1 MTSSIAS
8 DPSFIRPE
16 VRIFFRDIKEHPD
29 DDTPRLI
36 FADWLQEH
44 GDVADAARG
53 EFLRSCVLRHR
64 LSPDDPNHN
73 ILKRREGELFTE
85 HRWAW
90 LGPLADQ
97 ARGWGFERGLIQIE
111 AQAGKLLIPE
121 VSSWARTEAG
131 LWIDALK
138 LPEIYRGTGNRWIVE
153 TPVDRLSY
161 SPLLTQLNRL
171 DVSSNANSIGLALVF
186 RALRARRLP
195 CLHQLLLSHN
205 RLTTEQ
211 AVSLTR
217 CRDFRRLTLLDLR
230 HNRLDDAAARMLVDS
245 PYLKSL
251 TTLRLGHNRFTAV
264 GIALLRQAFG
274 DRVEL

>member
-1 MTSSIAS
+1 MTPSTSP
-8 DPSFIRPE
+8 DPAFIRPE

-29 DDTPRLI
+29 DDTPRLV

-44 GDVADAARG
+44 GDPAAAARG

-64 LSPDDPNHN
+64 LSPDDPGYNL
-73 ILKRREGELFTE
+73 LKRREGELFTE
-85 HRWAW
+85 YRWAW

-97 ARGWGFERGLIQIE
+97 ARSWGFERGLIQIE
-111 AQAGKLLIPE
+111 AQAEKLLTPE
-121 VSSWARTEAG
+121 VTAWARTEAG

-138 LPEIYRGTGNRWIVE
+138 LPEIYPGTGNPWIIE
-153 TPVDRLSY
+153 TPVDRLTY
-161 SPLLTQLNRL
+161 SPLLAQLNRL
-171 DVSSNANSIGLALVF
+171 DVSRNANSIGLELVF

-195 CLHQLLLSHN
+195 FLRQLFLSHN
-205 RLTTEQ
+205 RLTARQ

-230 HNRLDDAAARMLVDS
+230 HNRLDDAAAQMLADS
-245 PYLKSL
+245 PHLLNVSI
-251 TTLRLGHNRFTAV
+251 LRLGHNRFTPD